1 MKTKFKSVYE
11 FIAEIEKENKYKVIV
26 KNYTINNTFP
36 VIGIILINN
45 NTNQYVVNLWADP
58 DLEVALYLLNIG
70 DLFL

>member
-58 DLEVALYLLNIG
+58 DLEVALYFLNIG
-70 DLFL
+70 DVFL

>member
-45 NTNQYVVNLWADP
+45 NTNQYVVNL
-58 DLEVALYLLNIG
+58 
-70 DLFL
+70 

>member
-58 DLEVALYLLNIG
+58 DLEVALYFLNIG